1 MIKPYD
7 EETEAMMKTIYSK
20 LSESQK
26 RLYAAGEV
34 KKLYSREI
42 TWGSK
47 LYISKLFGLTRRT
60 LDKGLLELDHPE
72 LFAQIPEGK
81 IRRPG
86 GGRKKKKKVANLSKG
101 IF

>member
-1 MIKPYD
+1 MKNPYD
-7 EETEAMMKTIYSK
+7 EETEEMMKSIYSN

-34 KKLYSREI
+34 KKLQFRELS
-42 TWGSK
+42 WGSK
-47 LYISKLFGLTRRT
+47 LYISRLFGLTRRT

-72 LFAQIPEGK
+72 RLAEIPAGK

-86 GGRKKKKKVANLSKG
+86 GGRKKKKKAPKK
-101 IF
+101 